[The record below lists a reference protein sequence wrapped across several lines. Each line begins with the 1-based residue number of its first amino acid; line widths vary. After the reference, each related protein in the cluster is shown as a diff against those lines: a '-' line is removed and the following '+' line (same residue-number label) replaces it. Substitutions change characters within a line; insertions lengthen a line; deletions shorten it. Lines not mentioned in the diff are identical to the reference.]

1 MEEEFVK
8 EHRIK
13 ELTAKDKD
21 EDIIK
26 NVIKAKAELEC
37 AINNFEYAEKIIE
50 DNGFPKELVIN
61 YDENNFEYAEND
73 LIDYFS
79 YQIKANQAKLDYLLK
94 KAKRR
99 GILLS
104 MIEEIKMKT
113 KKAI

>member
-8 EHRIK
+8 EHKIK

-37 AINNFEYAEKIIE
+37 AI
-50 DNGFPKELVIN
+50 
-61 YDENNFEYAEND
+61 NNFEYAEND

-99 GILLS
+99 GILFS
-104 MIEEIKMKT
+104 MIEEIEMKT
-113 KKAI
+113 KKAM

>member
-37 AINNFEYAEKIIE
+37 SINNFE
-50 DNGFPKELVIN
+50 F
-61 YDENNFEYAEND
+61 AEND

-104 MIEEIKMKT
+104 MIEEIEMKS
-113 KKAI
+113 KKAM

>member
-13 ELTAKDKD
+13 ELTTKDKD

-26 NVIKAKAELEC
+26 NVIKAKSELEC
-37 AINNFEYAEKIIE
+37 AI
-50 DNGFPKELVIN
+50 
-61 YDENNFEYAEND
+61 NNFEYAEND

-104 MIEEIKMKT
+104 MIEEIEMKT
-113 KKAI
+113 KKAM

>member
-8 EHRIK
+8 EHKIK

-26 NVIKAKAELEC
+26 NVIKAKSELEC
-37 AINNFEYAEKIIE
+37 AI
-50 DNGFPKELVIN
+50 
-61 YDENNFEYAEND
+61 NNFEYAEND

-99 GILLS
+99 GILFS
-104 MIEEIKMKT
+104 MIEEIEMKT
-113 KKAI
+113 KKAM

>member
-13 ELTAKDKD
+13 ELTTKDKD

-26 NVIKAKAELEC
+26 NVIKAKSELEC
-37 AINNFEYAEKIIE
+37 AI
-50 DNGFPKELVIN
+50 
-61 YDENNFEYAEND
+61 NNFEYAEND

-99 GILLS
+99 GILLN
-104 MIEEIKMKT
+104 MIEEIEMKT
-113 KKAI
+113 KKAM

>member
-26 NVIKAKAELEC
+26 NVIKAKSELEC
-37 AINNFEYAEKIIE
+37 SI
-50 DNGFPKELVIN
+50 
-61 YDENNFEYAEND
+61 NNFEYAEND

-104 MIEEIKMKT
+104 MIEEIEMKT
-113 KKAI
+113 KKAM

>member
-8 EHRIK
+8 EHKIK

-26 NVIKAKAELEC
+26 NVIKAKSELEC
-37 AINNFEYAEKIIE
+37 AI
-50 DNGFPKELVIN
+50 
-61 YDENNFEYAEND
+61 NNFEYAEND

-99 GILLS
+99 GILLN
-104 MIEEIKMKT
+104 MIDEIEMKT
-113 KKAI
+113 KKAM

>member
-26 NVIKAKAELEC
+26 NVIKA
-37 AINNFEYAEKIIE
+37 
-50 DNGFPKELVIN
+50 
-61 YDENNFEYAEND
+61 
-73 LIDYFS
+73 
-79 YQIKANQAKLDYLLK
+79 NQAKLDYLLK

-104 MIEEIKMKT
+104 MIEEIEMKT
-113 KKAI
+113 KKAM

>member
-37 AINNFEYAEKIIE
+37 AINNFEYAE
-50 DNGFPKELVIN
+50 
-61 YDENNFEYAEND
+61 ND

-94 KAKRR
+94 KAKKR

-104 MIEEIKMKT
+104 MIEEIELKS
-113 KKAI
+113 KKAM

>member
-26 NVIKAKAELEC
+26 NVIKAKSELEC
-37 AINNFEYAEKIIE
+37 AI
-50 DNGFPKELVIN
+50 
-61 YDENNFEYAEND
+61 NNFEYAEND

-94 KAKRR
+94 KAKKR

-104 MIEEIKMKT
+104 MIEEIELKS
-113 KKAI
+113 KKAM

>member
-26 NVIKAKAELEC
+26 NVIKAKSELEC
-37 AINNFEYAEKIIE
+37 AI
-50 DNGFPKELVIN
+50 
-61 YDENNFEYAEND
+61 NNFEYAEND

-94 KAKRR
+94 KAKKR

-104 MIEEIKMKT
+104 MIEEIEMKT
-113 KKAI
+113 KKAM

>member
-8 EHRIK
+8 EHRII

-37 AINNFEYAEKIIE
+37 AI
-50 DNGFPKELVIN
+50 
-61 YDENNFEYAEND
+61 NNFEYAEND

>member
-37 AINNFEYAEKIIE
+37 AINNFEYAE
-50 DNGFPKELVIN
+50 
-61 YDENNFEYAEND
+61 ND

-79 YQIKANQAKLDYLLK
+79 YQIKANQAKLDYLIKIAKNNPK
-94 KAKRR
+94 KPNKRQ
-99 GILLS
+99 
-104 MIEEIKMKT
+104 EN
-113 KKAI
+113 

>member
-37 AINNFEYAEKIIE
+37 AI
-50 DNGFPKELVIN
+50 
-61 YDENNFEYAEND
+61 NNFEYAEND